1 MPPMPGMRRLQDAPP
16 PSGSQKLHIGGLLKL
31 LRIYSADR
39 KGAYIMLIICLILQ
53 IVSYQSLQ
61 YSLKYLIDDFI
72 PAGNI
77 RLLVYFG
84 LAWII
89 AFFLHSIVTLM
100 AAHYRIDIVRTLISG
115 IRNDII
121 KKLQVLSIKY
131 FDKHGTGSVSAKVLM
146 DMDRLQVFFDW
157 LLTAFL
163 ESIAGIICVIPFLY
177 SINPLLTL
185 LTFIYI
191 PLVPLMQK
199 LFTKRILKYS
209 WGLRESNARL
219 SARIVD
225 YVAGIRHIRI
235 FAAEEEQGRKV
246 LEDVEAIKEKD
257 IKFTMSI
264 RILWMAI
271 QFCSDFTPVLLW
283 IVGGVL
289 IIRYGNLHMGEL
301 VAYVALVRML
311 MHKLDMLYSSF
322 NQIVSASPSVAS
334 VSGLLN
340 DSDVEKHENRKKN
353 FELDGSITVKNLDFS
368 YESRGHLKQLEGVNL
383 SIRKGEHIAIVGES
397 GSGKSTFINLLLG
410 LYPVKPG
417 AVFFG
422 EHDISGL
429 NLPALRSK
437 IAMMTQETFL
447 FNTSIYENLR
457 FAAPDASEQEI
468 LDACEKAQILDF
480 IKSLPDGLHSPAGEH
495 GVQLSGGQKQRI
507 GLARVFLRK
516 PAIIIL
522 DEPSSAL
529 DVVTEEKLFRNL
541 YTNAGG
547 ATLITIAHR
556 ISTISSADRIFVF
569 KSGKLA
575 ESGTFAELK
584 DKNGAF
590 SDMLKSHY
598 SAMSPS
604 SS

>member
-1 MPPMPGMRRLQDAPP
+1 MPGMPGGRRLQDTPP
-16 PSGSQKLHIGGLLKL
+16 PSGPQKLHIGGLVKL
-31 LRIYSADR
+31 LSIYSADR
-39 KGAYIMLIICLILQ
+39 KGAYFMLIVCLILQ
-53 IVSYQSLQ
+53 ILSYQMLQ
-61 YSLKYLIDDFI
+61 YSLKYLIDDLI
-72 PAGNI
+72 PSGSI
-77 RLLVYFG
+77 IILVYFG
-84 LAWII
+84 LGWIF
-89 AFFLHSIVTLM
+89 AFFLHSIVTLL

-131 FDKHGTGSVSAKVLM
+131 FDRHGTGSVSAKVLM

-177 SINPLLTL
+177 SINPFLTL
-185 LTFIYI
+185 LTFLYI
-191 PLVPLMQK
+191 PLIPLLQK

-225 YVAGIRHIRI
+225 FVSGIRHIRI

-246 LEDVEAIKEKD
+246 LEDVEAIKDKD

-289 IIRYGNLHMGEL
+289 IIKYGNLHMGEL
-301 VAYVALVRML
+301 VAYVALIRML
-311 MHKLDMLYSSF
+311 THRLDTLYSSF

-340 DSDVEKHENRKKN
+340 DKDIERHENRRKD
-353 FELDGSITVKNLDFS
+353 FVLDGSITVRELDFS
-368 YESRGHLKQLEGVNL
+368 YESRGHLKQLEGVNI
-383 SIRKGEHIAIVGES
+383 SVRKGEHIAIVGES

-417 AVFFG
+417 SIFLG
-422 EHDISGL
+422 EHDICSL
-429 NLPALRSK
+429 NLPVLRSK

-457 FAAPDASEQEI
+457 FASPDASEEEI
-468 LDACEKAQILDF
+468 LDACAKAQILDF
-480 IKSLPDGLHSPAGEH
+480 IKSLPEGLHSPVGEH
-495 GVQLSGGQKQRI
+495 GVQLSGGQRQRI

-529 DVVTEEKLFRNL
+529 DVVTEEKLFKNL
-541 YTNAGG
+541 YSNAGG

-569 KSGKLA
+569 RNGRLA
-575 ESGTFAELK
+575 ESGSFEELK
-584 DKNGAF
+584 EKNGVF
-590 SDMLKSHY
+590 NEMLKSHY

-604 SS
+604 S